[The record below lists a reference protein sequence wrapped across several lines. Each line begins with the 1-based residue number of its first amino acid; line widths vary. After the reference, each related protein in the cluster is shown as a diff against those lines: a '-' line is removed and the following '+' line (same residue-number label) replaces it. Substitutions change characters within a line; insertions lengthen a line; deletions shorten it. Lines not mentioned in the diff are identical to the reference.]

1 MENNNN
7 TNINQKE
14 VRMAVL
20 VSDKVD
26 LREKKITRGYI
37 DLGRKSTGQMPL
49 LSLHI

>member
-14 VRMAVL
+14 VRMAIL

-26 LREKKITRGYI
+26 FREKKLPGVI
-37 DLGRKSTGQMPL
+37 
-49 LSLHI
+49 